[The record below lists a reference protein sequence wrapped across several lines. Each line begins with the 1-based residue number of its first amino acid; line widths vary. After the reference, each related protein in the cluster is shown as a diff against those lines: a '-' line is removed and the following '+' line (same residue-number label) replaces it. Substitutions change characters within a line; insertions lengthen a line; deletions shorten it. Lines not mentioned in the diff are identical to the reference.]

1 MVVGAAA
8 AVGSASDVV
17 FASAVAVDVV
27 VVVVVVVVPA
37 VAVALVAAVVV
48 ASASDYDSVYGIVVA
63 AAERRTFSGRSGR
76 TFGSPSQSLRSLI
89 VRTLLRSPRYQ

>member
-8 AVGSASDVV
+8 AVGSAYEVV

-27 VVVVVVVVPA
+27 VVVVVVVVPV

-48 ASASDYDSVYGIVVA
+48 ASASDYVSMYGVGGAVALAGA
-63 AAERRTFSGRSGR
+63 AASGKSE
-76 TFGSPSQSLRSLI
+76 
-89 VRTLLRSPRYQ
+89 

>member
-1 MVVGAAA
+1 MVVGAAVT
-8 AVGSASDVV
+8 VGSASDVV

-48 ASASDYDSVYGIVVA
+48 ASASDYVPLYGVVVVA
-63 AAERRTFSGRSGR
+63 DVACDAAS
-76 TFGSPSQSLRSLI
+76 
-89 VRTLLRSPRYQ
+89 

>member
-1 MVVGAAA
+1 MVVGAAV

-48 ASASDYDSVYGIVVA
+48 ASASDYVSMYGVVVA
-63 AAERRTFSGRSGR
+63 ADVAGANVGWLKIRISLAFRRR
-76 TFGSPSQSLRSLI
+76 
-89 VRTLLRSPRYQ
+89 